1 MPKPL
6 PLSRHATL
14 TVESLG
20 GRGDGIASLDGKPV
34 YIPFTLP
41 GEAVQVEVIQAR
53 GEGMSAVVRHIER
66 ASLLRAQ
73 PPCPHFGVCG
83 GCTVQHFDYR
93 AYLAWKRE
101 LVVQAMQRRGFAS
114 ASIGEIVATPP
125 ARRRRA
131 TFTAM
136 RTRKAAI
143 IGFHERASH
152 RLVDLAVCRVLLPQ
166 LETLIA
172 PLRQLLTQIL
182 AVGQSA
188 QVILNDT
195 DSGIDCQIA
204 ADHPPDM
211 AARETMAAFAQSHD
225 LARIAWRRGREP
237 EPVAQRRQPLMQ
249 LGAATVS
256 VPPGGFLQASREG
269 ERAMRQAVRQWIGD
283 AESVIDLFGGIGTLS
298 LELLPDARVHVV
310 EADPQACA
318 AVMQAARLPALR
330 GKLSVE
336 QRDLMAEPVMAEG
349 LDNYKAA
356 IIDPPRAGA
365 AAQAR
370 ELAASRIP
378 TIVAVSC
385 DPGTFARDARILVDG
400 GYALE
405 QVVPIDQFLW
415 SGHVEL
421 VALFRRNR
429 L

>member
-1 MPKPL
+1 MAMSL
-6 PLSRHATL
+6 PATRQATL
-14 TVESLG
+14 TIESLG

-41 GEAVQVEVIQAR
+41 GEIVQTEIVQAR
-53 GEGMSAVVRHIER
+53 GDGLSAVARSIER
-66 ASLLRAQ
+66 ASPLRAQ
-73 PPCPHFGVCG
+73 PPCPHFGICG
-83 GCTVQHFDYR
+83 GCAVQHFDYR

-101 LVVQAMQRRGFAS
+101 LVGQALRRRGFADMPLS
-114 ASIGEIVATPP
+114 EIVATPP

-131 TFTAM
+131 VLTAM

-152 RLVDLAVCRVLLPQ
+152 RLVDLAVCRVLLPS
-166 LETLIA
+166 LEALIA
-172 PLRQLLTQIL
+172 PLRDLLTQIL
-182 AVGQSA
+182 AVGQNA
-188 QVILNDT
+188 QVTLNDS

-204 ADHPPDM
+204 ADHAPDL
-211 AARETMAAFAQSHD
+211 AARETMAAFAEKHD
-225 LARIAWRRGREP
+225 LARFAWRQGRTSEP
-237 EPVAQRRQPLMQ
+237 IAQRRLPVLK
-249 LGAATVS
+249 LGAAIVA

-269 ERAMRQAVRQWIGD
+269 ENAMRQAVREWTRD
-283 AESVIDLFGGIGTLS
+283 AKSVVDLFGGIGTLS
-298 LELLPDARVHVV
+298 LELLPDKRVHVV
-310 EADPQACA
+310 EGDADAVAALAQAS
-318 AVMQAARLPALR
+318 RLPNLQS
-330 GKLSVE
+330 KLSVE
-336 QRDLMAEPVMAEG
+336 HRDLAEPVMAET
-349 LDNYKAA
+349 LRSYDAV

-370 ELAASRIP
+370 ELAASGMA
-378 TIVAVSC
+378 TIVYVSC

-400 GYALE
+400 GYALA

>member
-1 MPKPL
+1 MPKSL
-6 PLSRHATL
+6 PQARQATL

-20 GRGDGIASLDGKPV
+20 GRGDGIANLEGTSV

-41 GEAVQVEVIQAR
+41 GEVVQVEIIQAR
-53 GEGMSAVVRHIER
+53 GEGMSAVVRSIDR
-66 ASLLRAQ
+66 ASTLRAQ

-101 LVVQAMQRRGFAS
+101 LVAQAMQRRGFAS
-114 ASIGEIVATPP
+114 ASVSEIVATPP

-131 TFTAM
+131 TLTAM
-136 RTRKAAI
+136 RTRKVAI

-166 LETLIA
+166 LEALIA

-188 QVILNDT
+188 QIILNDT

-204 ADHPPDM
+204 ADHAPDM
-211 AARETMAAFAQSHD
+211 AVREIMAAFAEKHD
-225 LARIAWRRGREP
+225 LARIAWRQGKESEP
-237 EPVAQRRQPLMQ
+237 IAQRRLPILR
-249 LGAATVS
+249 LGSAIVG
-256 VPPGGFLQASREG
+256 VPPGGFLQPSREG
-269 ERAMRQAVRQWIGD
+269 ETAMRQAVRQWIGD
-283 AESVIDLFGGIGTLS
+283 AGSVIDLFGGIGTLS
-298 LELLPDARVHVV
+298 LDFLPERRVHVV
-310 EADPQACA
+310 EGDAQACA
-318 AVMQAARLPALR
+318 AVAQAARLPALR

-336 QRDLMAEPVMAEG
+336 QRDLMAEPLMAETLG
-349 LDNYKAA
+349 NYKAA

-365 AAQAR
+365 AAQTR
-370 ELAASRIP
+370 ELATSGIA
-378 TIVAVSC
+378 TIVSVSC

-415 SGHVEL
+415 SSHVEL